1 MQKGLKEN
9 MVFIIVVILLVCFAL
24 LGIFTFMN
32 KQHKGNTKAP
42 KTEQTSQSINDSSST
57 TSAVETPDEKN
68 YRKAKLKLERPY
80 TAAPEGIK
88 QVVVESFRIALA
100 SIHQVGNLS
109 EVKSTYENHLSMT
122 QEAMTQTFAMAL
134 LINNYTY
141 QETKLE
147 VTQSDN
153 EDVVQFLVTLTKNGE
168 ENCYFVGNFNTS
180 VQQIQLKAYIGG
192 NIGGTFG

>member
-80 TAAPEGIK
+80 TAAPEEIK

-100 SIHQVGNLS
+100 SIHQAGNLS